1 MPPESIRR
9 IERLSQEVNDALNDE
24 QQIIE
29 ECVNCGCSVDEY
41 EVRHNNDDEVYCEGC
56 YDDNYFSCADCGEE
70 TDEADQHSNDSG
82 ASICPDCFED
92 NYDYC
97 DGCDETLHRDDM
109 IWNDSRG
116 AYMCE
121 SCDDEHSGELVEWEV
136 MSNSYVQTRT
146 DFLTPT
152 NSGYSMHNG
161 RLIKQTDPE
170 MMTNEHRFKS
180 KAKKWMKDSHD
191 IIKSKRYVGLEL
203 EVNLDETYYDYDS
216 DIYDDIHYCL
226 TSRIAQSRHVLSG
239 ITRKYPYYQQGN
251 FGFNVVGDSSV
262 TSGNHPHGCEV
273 VTGPRRG
280 DIIDAD
286 MRTICKALKEDAHAY
301 ISSNCGLH
309 IHIDTSDFDF
319 KHFSVL
325 TALIKLIEPHVYTWL
340 PSSRRNSRWAQPV
353 SQDYGQLRNVYDR
366 DDFIEAWYDGNSY
379 YPEKYHD
386 KRYHGLNLHSH
397 FYANQGS
404 EIRYHSG
411 TLNADKIKHW
421 VVFWTQVFDTAYEIG
436 QGIDNGLSGSNF
448 YETLLHQDK
457 LKLSD
462 RERQVL
468 SRYERHEETLT
479 DYRKVKSDPELH
491 ILYRKLR
498 DYHRLST
505 DVSLY
510 AIVYGYHYLNPWY
523 ARQDKC
529 LTFDSMMDLFDIP
542 KSTRDFYYNRY
553 YNRRND
559 EYFDHNHLKRC
570 YGKIDQWYEYCKATE
585 TFILVDDTRNRLV
598 KWDELGC
605 RRPRS
610 NRHWRYIYDEADV
623 QQHVCRLVHEYVN
636 RNVSSSVRYTQREY
650 DILEQNREV
659 IGRRYSRVGEYLEPL
674 PFA

>member
-97 DGCDETLHRDDM
+97 DGCDETLHRYDM

-286 MRTICKALKEDAHAY
+286 IRTICKALKDDAHAY

>member
-286 MRTICKALKEDAHAY
+286 IRTICKALKDDAHAY

-462 RERQVL
+462 RERKLL

-498 DYHRLST
+498 DFHGLST

>member
-24 QQIIE
+24 QQVIE
-29 ECVNCGCSVDEY
+29 ECVQCGCSVDEDV
-41 EVRHNNDDEVYCEGC
+41 VRHNNDDEAHCESC
-56 YDDNYFSCADCGEE
+56 YDDYYFSCADCGEE
-70 TDEADQHSNDSG
+70 TDSSDSHSNDNGS
-82 ASICPDCFED
+82 SICPDCFED

-109 IWNDSRG
+109 VWNDSRG

-121 SCDDEHSGELVEWEV
+121 SCDDENRESEVDWEV
-136 MSNSYVQTRT
+136 MSNSYVRTRT
-146 DFLTPT
+146 DFLTPI

-170 MMTNEHRFKS
+170 MMTYEHRSKS

-203 EVNLDETYYDYDS
+203 EVNLDQNFYDYDE
-216 DIYDDIHYCL
+216 DFHDDINYNL
-226 TSRIAQSRHVLSG
+226 QRRLGMSRHVLSA
-239 ITRKYPYYQQGN
+239 ISRKTPYYQQGN
-251 FGFNVVGDSSV
+251 FGFQVVGDSSV
-262 TSGNHPHGCEV
+262 TSSNHPIGCEV

-286 MRTICKALKEDAHAY
+286 IRTICKSLKDDNQAY

-309 IHIDTSDFDF
+309 LHVDTSDFDF

-325 TALIKLIEPHVYTWL
+325 SALTKLIEPHVYTWL

-366 DDFIEAWYDGNSY
+366 DDFINAWYDGNSY

-397 FYANQGS
+397 FYAQQGS

-411 TLNADKIKHW
+411 TLNPDKIKHW
-421 VVFWTQVFDTAYEIG
+421 VVFWTQVFDTAYDIASR
-436 QGIDNGLSGSNF
+436 IDDGLPGSSF
-448 YETLLHQDK
+448 YESLIYQDK

-462 RERQVL
+462 RERKLL

-498 DYHRLST
+498 DYHGLST

-570 YGKIDQWYEYCKATE
+570 YGKIDQWYEYCKETE

-610 NRHWRYIYDEADV
+610 NRNWRYTYDEADV
-623 QQHVCRLVHEYVN
+623 QQHVCRLVNEYVN
-636 RNVSSSVRYTQREY
+636 QTVQSNLRYTQAEY
-650 DILEQNREV
+650 DLMQQNTEH
-659 IGRRYSRVGEYLEPL
+659 IRRQYTRIEDYVEPL
-674 PFA
+674 PFG

>member
-1 MPPESIRR
+1 M
-9 IERLSQEVNDALNDE
+9 N
-24 QQIIE
+24 
-29 ECVNCGCSVDEY
+29 
-41 EVRHNNDDEVYCEGC
+41 H
-56 YDDNYFSCADCGEE
+56 
-70 TDEADQHSNDSG
+70 
-82 ASICPDCFED
+82 
-92 NYDYC
+92 
-97 DGCDETLHRDDM
+97 
-109 IWNDSRG
+109 
-116 AYMCE
+116 
-121 SCDDEHSGELVEWEV
+121 
-136 MSNSYVQTRT
+136 
-146 DFLTPT
+146 
-152 NSGYSMHNG
+152 
-161 RLIKQTDPE
+161 
-170 MMTNEHRFKS
+170 
-180 KAKKWMKDSHD
+180 
-191 IIKSKRYVGLEL
+191 LEI
-203 EVNLDETYYDYDS
+203 NLDQTFYDYDE
-216 DIYDDIHYCL
+216 DYYDDIHYIL
-226 TSRIAQSRHVLSG
+226 TSKLAQSRHVLSG

-262 TSGNHPHGCEV
+262 TSGTHPMGCEV

-309 IHIDTSDFDF
+309 LHVDTSDFDF

-462 RERQVL
+462 RERKLL
-468 SRYERHEETLT
+468 SRYDRHEETLT

-498 DYHRLST
+498 DYHGLST

-636 RNVSSSVRYTQREY
+636 RNVSSSIRYTQREY
-650 DILEQNREV
+650 DILEQNSEV
-659 IGRRYSRVGEYLEPL
+659 IRRRYTRVNAYEEPL

>member
-9 IERLSQEVNDALNDE
+9 IERLSQEVNDALDNE
-24 QQIIE
+24 NQIIE
-29 ECVNCGCSVDEY
+29 ECVECGCSVDED
-41 EVRHNNDDEVYCEGC
+41 ESRHNNESEVHCEEC
-56 YDDNYFSCADCGEE
+56 YDERYFSCADCGEE
-70 TDEADQHSNDSG
+70 TNTEDAHSSDNGSD
-82 ASICPDCFED
+82 ICSDCFDD

-109 IWNDSRG
+109 VWNDSRG

-121 SCDDEHSGELVEWEV
+121 SCDEDNRESEVDWEV
-136 MSNSYVQTRT
+136 MSHNYVETRS
-146 DFLTPT
+146 DFLNPIS
-152 NSGYSMHNG
+152 SGYSMHKG
-161 RLIKQTDPE
+161 RLIKQTDPH
-170 MMTNEHRFKS
+170 MMSIQDRDYK

-203 EVNLDETYYDYDS
+203 EVNLNQDFYDYDE
-216 DIYDDIHYCL
+216 DYHDDINYNL
-226 TSRIAQSRHVLSG
+226 QRRLGQSRHVLSG
-239 ITRKYPYYQQGN
+239 ITRKTPYYMQGN
-251 FGFNVVGDSSV
+251 FGFQIVGDSSV
-262 TSGNHPHGCEV
+262 TSGNHPIGCEV

-286 MRTICKALKEDAHAY
+286 IRTICKSLKDDNQAY

-309 IHIDTSDFDF
+309 LHVDTSDFDF

-325 TALIKLIEPHVYTWL
+325 TTLIKLVEPHVYTWL
-340 PSSRRNSRWAQPV
+340 PSSRRNSRWSQPI
-353 SQDYGQLRNVYDR
+353 SQDYRQLRDVYDR
-366 DDFIEAWYDGNSY
+366 DDFINAWYDGNSY

-397 FYANQGS
+397 FYAQQGS

-411 TLNADKIKHW
+411 TLNPDKIKHW
-421 VVFWTQVFDTAYEIG
+421 VVFWTQVFDTAYDIANTMDEP
-436 QGIDNGLSGSNF
+436 LSGTRF
-448 YETLLHQDK
+448 FQTLMEQDK
-457 LKLSD
+457 VKLSD
-462 RERQVL
+462 RERKLL
-468 SRYERHEETLT
+468 SRYNRHEETLT

-498 DYHRLST
+498 DFHGLST

-510 AIVYGYHYLNPWY
+510 GIVYGYHYLNPWY
-523 ARQDKC
+523 GRQDKC

-553 YNRRND
+553 YDRRKD

-570 YGKIDQWYEYCKATE
+570 YGKIDQWYEYCKVTE
-585 TFILVDDTRNRLV
+585 TFTLVDDTRNRLV

-610 NRHWRYIYDEADV
+610 NRNWRYIYDEADV
-623 QQHVCRLVHEYVN
+623 QQHICRLVTEYVN
-636 RNVSSSVRYTQREY
+636 HNVQSSIKYTDHEYESMELRREWIR
-650 DILEQNREV
+650 DQWSLR
-659 IGRRYSRVGEYLEPL
+659 SEYTEPL
-674 PFA
+674 PFG